1 MLVYFIVFGL
11 VAGLGII
18 FAMSDRQSVMAN
30 WDSQRC
36 GLPVIVAA
44 NMYKPA
50 NDQRSDFEFAQENF
64 EFCVQQMI
72 KDVFAVALA
81 PFLTLVQ
88 SQMSAA
94 SVVQEVQNT
103 MRSMLGNFQRVF
115 SDLIDGVFQRF
126 MAVGFQIRMVY
137 TEFLAAMQKAFA
149 IAASSVFMGISMVV
163 GIENSYKF
171 ITKVVLIILGILVGL
186 VIILFLVL
194 IPVLPVIFTTI
205 TVLAAAGLG
214 SVDAGAFCFAPRTP
228 IQLQNGTY
236 TEIGSL
242 HVGDILHDGT
252 KVEGILCV
260 SGKGAPLY
268 QLSGIQVSGDHLVW
282 YDTLKEWIL
291 VSEHPLSRPIVKREE
306 VLICLNTDRHTIP
319 VGSHLFRDWE
329 EMPEESPETQA
340 AWGRLI
346 AEMLKTPHS
355 TYADAYCI
363 LDPIWKVYK
372 EDTGFIPLSSVEIGH
387 KIRDMDGTFTTV
399 LGIYRGQ
406 EDVVFEK
413 SGQYWYSDSVWWNTS
428 TGWSQKPLKGY
439 KITSYGY
446 QLITESGRFQISDGV
461 KIYGVRD
468 FTEVGWNRLSETYE
482 WMKKTIS

>member
-44 NMYKPA
+44 PMYKPA
-50 NDQRSDFEFAQENF
+50 TEQRSDFEFAQENF
-64 EFCVQQMI
+64 EFCIQQII
-72 KDVFAVALA
+72 KDVFTIALA
-81 PFLTLVQ
+81 PFLTLLQ
-88 SQMSAA
+88 SQMGAA

-126 MAVGFQIRMVY
+126 MAVGFQIRLVY

-171 ITKVVLIILGILVGL
+171 ITKVVLIILGILIGL

-214 SVDAGAFCFAPRTP
+214 SVDAGAFCFVPRTP
-228 IQLQNGTY
+228 IQLANGTFI
-236 TEIGSL
+236 EIGSL

-252 KVEGILCV
+252 KVEGILRV
-260 SGKGAPLY
+260 SGQGASLY
-268 QLSGIQVSGDHLVW
+268 QISGIQLSGDHLVW
-282 YDTLKEWIL
+282 YAPLREWIL
-291 VSEHPLSRPIVKREE
+291 VRDHPSAHPIVKREE
-306 VLICLNTDRHTIP
+306 ILICLNTDRHTIP
-319 VGSHLFRDWE
+319 VGGHLFRDWE
-329 EMPEESPETQA
+329 EMPEDSPETQA

-355 TYADAYCI
+355 NYADAYCI

-372 EDTGFIPLSSVEIGH
+372 EETGFIPLGSIEIGQ
-387 KIRDMDGTFTTV
+387 KIRDSNGKFTTV
-399 LGIYRGQ
+399 LGIYRGY

-413 SGQYWYSDSVWWNTS
+413 SGKFWYSDSVWWQTS
-428 TGWSQKPLKGY
+428 DSWKQNHLSGY
-439 KITSYGY
+439 RITSFGY
-446 QLITESGRFQISDGV
+446 QLITESGSFQISDGV
-461 KIYGVRD
+461 KLYGVRD
-468 FTEVGWNRLSETYE
+468 FTEVGWNRLPETYE